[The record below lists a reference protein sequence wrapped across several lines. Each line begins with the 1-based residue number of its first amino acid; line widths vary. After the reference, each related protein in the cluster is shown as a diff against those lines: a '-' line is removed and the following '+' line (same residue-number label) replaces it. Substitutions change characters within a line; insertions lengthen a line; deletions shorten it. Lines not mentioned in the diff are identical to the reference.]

1 MRNINGRKSRTAFAL
16 ISTSFLLLAAC
27 IFSKCSLFN
36 RPDRGNSVTIR
47 LTAEPEKLNPL
58 LSEDGNT
65 VQVTANIFMALLD
78 FDAKTLEL
86 VPLLAKN
93 RPIVSVIDTGA
104 NKGGV
109 TYTYQIRDEAA
120 WDNGTPVTAA
130 DYIFTIKAVMNK
142 QSGANNFRSGL
153 DFIRDITVDAKN
165 PKKFTIIADKAYILS
180 ETNSGT
186 VPILPE
192 YIYDAGGLLKKYSV
206 AELSK
211 SMRDTSSV
219 KGELAQFATQFQS
232 PKFSRDSSGVN
243 GCGAYTLDEWTDGQK
258 LVLKKKK
265 NWWGDRTSQKIP
277 ILTNLP
283 EKIIFKPVKDE
294 VAVLSLLK
302 NQELDV
308 ASKISP
314 KAFLELQKNDS
325 TKENYAF
332 LNPPAFSIAYIGINT
347 KDPKLADKRVRRALT
362 YLADPQTYITKIM
375 NGFAEPCAGPFVP
388 QRPYYNK
395 NVDAVSTNIERA
407 KTLLKDA
414 GWINTNGDSTVDKDV
429 AGKKTELVLRYVYA
443 SQNVL
448 AKNIGLLF
456 QENAKKAGVGVILQ
470 GLDDKV
476 VKENLKKRDFDMF
489 LSSSGFAPGLD
500 DPKEIWSLSSNTPD
514 GANRFQFGDAH
525 SEALI
530 QQIRSEL
537 NPEKRNQLYA
547 DFQKLIGDE
556 APAIFLFEPKE
567 RLLIHKRF
575 IPETTAKRPGY
586 VLGLFRL
593 STK

>member
-1 MRNINGRKSRTAFAL
+1 MRKNKGRNRNAAGTLLVVSILL
-16 ISTSFLLLAAC
+16 IAIGF
-27 IFSKCSLFN
+27 FSKCSLFN
-36 RPDRGNSVTIR
+36 RPDRGNAVTIR

-58 LSEDGNT
+58 ISEDGNT
-65 VQVTANIFMALLD
+65 VQVTGNIFMTLLD

-86 VPLLAKN
+86 VPFLAKN
-93 RPIVSVIDTGA
+93 RPTITVIDTGV

-109 TYTYQIRDEAA
+109 LYTYQIRDGAV
-120 WDNGTPVTAA
+120 WDNGSPVTAS
-130 DYIFTIKAVMNK
+130 DYIFTVKAVMNK
-142 QSGANNFRSGL
+142 LSGANNFRSGL
-153 DFIRDITVDAKN
+153 DFIRDITIDAKN

-186 VPILPE
+186 LPVLPE
-192 YIYDAGGLLKKYSV
+192 YIYDAGGLLKKYSIQ
-206 AELSK
+206 ELSK
-211 SMRDTSSV
+211 TLKDTASV

-232 PKFSRDSSGVN
+232 PKFSRDTAGVSGCN
-243 GCGAYTLDEWTDGQK
+243 AYALDEWIDGQK

-265 NWWGDRTSQKIP
+265 NWWGDKTSQKIP

-283 EKIIFKPVKDE
+283 DKIIFKPVKDE
-294 VAVLSLLK
+294 VAALSLLK

-325 TKENYAF
+325 TKENYTF

-347 KDPKLADKRVRRALT
+347 KDPKLSDKRVRRALT
-362 YLADPQTYITKIM
+362 YLADPPTYITKIM
-375 NGFAEPCAGPFVP
+375 SGFAEPCAGPFVP

-395 NVDAVSTNIERA
+395 NVDAVTTNLERA
-407 KTLLKDA
+407 KILLADA
-414 GWINTNGDSTVDKDV
+414 GWINTNGDSTVDKDI

-443 SQNVL
+443 SQNAL
-448 AKNIGLLF
+448 AKNIGVLF
-456 QENAKKAGVGVILQ
+456 QENAKKAGVGIILQ

-476 VKENLKKRDFDMF
+476 VKENLKKRDFDLF
-489 LSSSGFAPGLD
+489 LSSAGFSPSLD
-500 DPKEIWSLSSNTPD
+500 DPKEMWSTSSNTPD
-514 GANRFQFGDAH
+514 GANRFQFGDAN

-530 QQIRSEL
+530 QQIRAEL

-547 DFQKLIGDE
+547 EFQKLIGDE

-575 IPETTAKRPGY
+575 VAETTAKRPGY

-593 STK
+593 ATK